1 MHSAFIGTDCKSELH
16 LQTAVRKQRETG
28 ADFKIDISV
37 PDDKPDDYFAVSQ
50 YLFICSQ

>member
-37 PDDKPDDYFAVSQ
+37 TNDKPDYFAVSQ